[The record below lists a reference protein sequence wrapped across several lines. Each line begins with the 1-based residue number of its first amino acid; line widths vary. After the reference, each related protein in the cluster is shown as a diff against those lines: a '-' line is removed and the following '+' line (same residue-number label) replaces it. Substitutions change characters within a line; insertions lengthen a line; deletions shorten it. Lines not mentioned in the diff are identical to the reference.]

1 MIKDKNDHPVACLTI
16 TTALRDEMMSTIQMR
31 IIHNLEAIKEF
42 LKIQGYEDVCA
53 GLYTYAIEEYGKIL
67 FLKAFPVSAANEI
80 TFPYNRD
87 GAKGFLNHH
96 EKFPRALDDKQLPD
110 SCKMLRE
117 GDFSADFDSDDDF
130 NTEIA
135 ADFDARM
142 ALFYAD
148 FKDQNS
154 ILEPPPADSR
164 LLQKAVD
171 DFLTVMRKQ
180 IFL

>member
-1 MIKDKNDHPVACLTI
+1 MITDKNGHPVACITI

-67 FLKAFPVSAANEI
+67 FLKSFSVSAANEI
-80 TFPYNRD
+80 TFPYRRD

-110 SCKMLRE
+110 SCKTLRE
-117 GDFSADFDSDDDF
+117 GDFNADDYEPDDYI
-130 NTEIA
+130 TEIT

-148 FKDQNS
+148 FKDQDS
-154 ILEPPPADSR
+154 ILEPPPVDR
-164 LLQKAVD
+164 PLLQNAVD
-171 DFLTVMRKQ
+171 DFLTFMRKQ

>member
-1 MIKDKNDHPVACLTI
+1 MIKDENSHPVACVTI
-16 TTALRDEMMSTIQMR
+16 TTALRDEMMSTIRMR
-31 IIHNLEAIKEF
+31 IIHNLEGIKEF
-42 LKIQGYEDVCA
+42 LKIPGYEDVCA

-67 FLKAFPVSAANEI
+67 FLKSFPASAANDI
-80 TFPYNRD
+80 TFPYRRD

-110 SCKMLRE
+110 SCKVLRE
-117 GDFSADFDSDDDF
+117 GDFSAQDFDSDDF
-130 NTEIA
+130 NTEIT

-154 ILEPPPADSR
+154 TLEPPPVDGS
-164 LLQKAVD
+164 LLKKAVD
-171 DFLTVMRKQ
+171 DFLTFMRKQ
-180 IFL
+180 IF